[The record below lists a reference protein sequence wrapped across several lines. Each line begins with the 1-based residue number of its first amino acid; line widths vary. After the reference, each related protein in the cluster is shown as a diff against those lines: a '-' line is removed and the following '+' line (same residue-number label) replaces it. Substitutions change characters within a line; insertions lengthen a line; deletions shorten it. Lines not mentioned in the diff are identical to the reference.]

1 MTGKDLKEKYP
12 LLFSNNPMEPI
23 FIFGLEIEDGWLP
36 LIDILCNRMYAKI
49 RAFDTSFYQKSL
61 LEDGIDEAKKEYL
74 KNKINTIQKE
84 YKKYIKNMPVF
95 TQIKEKFGTLRIYTS
110 QLDPY
115 IEGMIEMAEDMS
127 EHICEKCGNKG
138 RLYNIN
144 WHKTLCDTHADER
157 YGDKARIFRET
168 N

>member
-36 LIDILCNRMYAKI
+36 MIDILCNRMYATI

-74 KNKINTIQKE
+74 KNKINTSQKE

-138 RLYNIN
+138 RLYTIN
-144 WHKTLCDTHADER
+144 WHKTLCDAHADER